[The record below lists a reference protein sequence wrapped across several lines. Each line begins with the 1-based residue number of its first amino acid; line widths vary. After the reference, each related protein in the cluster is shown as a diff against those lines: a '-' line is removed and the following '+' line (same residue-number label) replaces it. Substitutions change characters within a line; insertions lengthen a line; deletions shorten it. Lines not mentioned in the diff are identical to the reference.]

1 MRERGLEPPRLAAPD
16 PKSGASASSATPA
29 KKVVR
34 PPGLEPGTYG
44 LEGRC
49 SIQLSYERIEASGT
63 PERSRTSNLRIRSP
77 LLYPIEL
84 RAHISAHRLEHK
96 FFYYHGL
103 SYHMGWMT
111 GLEPATPRATIWCS
125 NHLSYTHHLWKKT
138 IFMVGAEGFEPPTP
152 WSQTRCANQTAL
164 RPAV

>member
-29 KKVVR
+29 EVVR

-49 SIQLSYERIEASGT
+49 SIQLSYERINEASGT

-96 FFYYHGL
+96 FFFYHGL
-103 SYHMGWMT
+103 MLIMGWMT

-125 NHLSYTHHLWKKT
+125 NHLSYTHHLWK
-138 IFMVGAEGFEPPTP
+138 
-152 WSQTRCANQTAL
+152 N
-164 RPAV
+164 